1 MVIDDKAI
9 AISALT
15 DAVETIE
22 RVLGI
27 TPYGVYSDVRVRLD
41 ILESRINNPNVP
53 TPTVTNP
60 FYIDGYGGV
69 SISVGDGYPS
79 ESRNNGSL
87 YLRRDGY
94 TYEGV
99 YAMRNG
105 SWTLLPTDSWL
116 AGGDLSGDYY
126 SQTVIGM
133 QGRAISS
140 TTPTDGYNL
149 TWNDGYS
156 YWEPQIGFIASQD
169 LSGTKTQQT
178 VIGIQGNLI
187 SSDTPSDG
195 YALVW
200 NALESNWKPTNLPVV
215 FDALSGSTNIR
226 SNRIADQ
233 SLIDNTKIGITN
245 FSSAPGSFIG
255 VTQNYGTISGGYNNL
270 VAGEYATISGGYNN
284 SASGERSV
292 IGGGSNNTI
301 GAIGY
306 GTNIV
311 GGLSNTTSGNYATI
325 VGGINNTITK
335 PIMADDSYS
344 SIVGG
349 SNNFIQGSYDSII
362 NGASNIINGDYS
374 SISNGAINNI
384 AGNHS
389 TIISGINNLI
399 NGDNDLIVLG
409 SNNVIVGSYTIISGL
424 NNLSASMGTTI
435 RGNSNTIS
443 INSDYSRANGQFNY
457 ITSEYSI
464 ADGYNN
470 SASAK
475 YGKAAGKLAS
485 SRIIGQQSFAVNN
498 LSLAGDEQYSTM
510 ILDGYQLNGGQ
521 FNLTIPETSS
531 NLTMEDGKSYDIS
544 LRILV
549 VNTSGSPTCARY
561 IYDILA
567 HQESGTLIL
576 DVINEKDI
584 DDNGTGWTITIGAV
598 TNELTIQVDSVG
610 FDNRRA
616 MATVEWRELS
626 RA

>member
-200 NALESNWKPTNLPVV
+200 NALESNWKPTALHTHFGTTIIPVNSGAYVAIDGNYDGYLMPDFTLNDSELPIYLVNCSGTLQDFRINL
-215 FDALSGSTNIR
+215 DT
-226 SNRIADQ
+226 
-233 SLIDNTKIGITN
+233 
-245 FSSAPGSFIG
+245 APGS
-255 VTQNYGTISGGYNNL
+255 
-270 VAGEYATISGGYNN
+270 GE
-284 SASGERSV
+284 
-292 IGGGSNNTI
+292 
-301 GAIGY
+301 
-306 GTNIV
+306 NIV
-311 GGLSNTTSGNYATI
+311 FMVRKNNIDT
-325 VGGINNTITK
+325 GITIT
-335 PIMADDSYS
+335 
-344 SIVGG
+344 
-349 SNNFIQGSYDSII
+349 I
-362 NGASNIINGDYS
+362 N
-374 SISNGAINNI
+374 
-384 AGNHS
+384 
-389 TIISGINNLI
+389 
-399 NGDNDLIVLG
+399 
-409 SNNVIVGSYTIISGL
+409 
-424 NNLSASMGTTI
+424 
-435 RGNSNTIS
+435 
-443 INSDYSRANGQFNY
+443 
-457 ITSEYSI
+457 
-464 ADGYNN
+464 
-470 SASAK
+470 
-475 YGKAAGKLAS
+475 
-485 SRIIGQQSFAVNN
+485 
-498 LSLAGDEQYSTM
+498 
-510 ILDGYQLNGGQ
+510 
-521 FNLTIPETSS
+521 
-531 NLTMEDGKSYDIS
+531 DI
-544 LRILV
+544 
-549 VNTSGSPTCARY
+549 NTSGCDVVNNVAVVPGDLISIRVITSNNAAPANV
-561 IYDILA
+561 ISVLNIVIL
-567 HQESGTLIL
+567 
-576 DVINEKDI
+576 
-584 DDNGTGWTITIGAV
+584 
-598 TNELTIQVDSVG
+598 
-610 FDNRRA
+610 
-616 MATVEWRELS
+616 
-626 RA
+626 